1 VPRTPDP
8 IALLKPLLSF
18 FRMRE
23 LRGAKR

>member
-1 VPRTPDP
+1 VPRVAGRDQVATA
-8 IALLKPLLSF
+8 ILRF